1 MAEDKI
7 YTVEKLAELLGLT
20 DRTIRSKA
28 KAGEIPSYKQFGRYY
43 FLHSEIVGLV
53 RQGERKNKK

>member
-7 YTVEKLAELLGLT
+7 YTVKALAEVLGLSE
-20 DRTIRSKA
+20 DTIRRKA
-28 KAGEIPSYKQFGRYY
+28 SAGEIPSYKQFGRYY
-43 FLHSEIVGLV
+43 FLHSEIVDLL